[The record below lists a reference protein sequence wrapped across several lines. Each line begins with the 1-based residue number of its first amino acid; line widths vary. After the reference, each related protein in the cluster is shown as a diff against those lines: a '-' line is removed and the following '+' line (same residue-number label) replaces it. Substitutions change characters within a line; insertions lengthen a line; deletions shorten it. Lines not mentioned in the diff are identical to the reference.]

1 MYIQYSPR
9 RFYPNLADSC
19 RARDLRIPPVFPL
32 FAFQSK
38 LLHAH
43 TWKYAVRDERRK
55 RIRVFA
61 RHWWIRLDSTRTY
74 WACVL
79 CILYRRARIGCVF
92 LRGVS
97 IRNVARGEARC
108 ERGRGVSCTL
118 LYYFSGIIYFRL
130 SYLHRPRNRIPGDE
144 SGETRVT
151 MSSAMRVNN
160 VLPHFSIFSIL
171 SSTFARLIVLA
182 IFHFCMSRLREK
194 ILNDKREKIFLRY
207 ILSINLKHS
216 PHPVWFKHLF
226 DWNTE
231 FYLWQKR
238 FWIISKISYDW

>member
-1 MYIQYSPR
+1 M
-9 RFYPNLADSC
+9 
-19 RARDLRIPPVFPL
+19 
-32 FAFQSK
+32 
-38 LLHAH
+38 
-43 TWKYAVRDERRK
+43 
-55 RIRVFA
+55 
-61 RHWWIRLDSTRTY
+61 
-74 WACVL
+74 
-79 CILYRRARIGCVF
+79 F

-182 IFHFCMSRLREK
+182 IFHFCIEVEGEDFER
-194 ILNDKREKIFLRY
+194 
-207 ILSINLKHS
+207 
-216 PHPVWFKHLF
+216 
-226 DWNTE
+226 
-231 FYLWQKR
+231 QKR
-238 FWIISKISYDW
+238 KNFSSIYIIDKFETFSTSGLI

>member
-1 MYIQYSPR
+1 MYSPGIGEFGSIR
-9 RFYPNLADSC
+9 RE
-19 RARDLRIPPVFPL
+19 RI
-32 FAFQSK
+32 
-38 LLHAH
+38 
-43 TWKYAVRDERRK
+43 ER
-55 RIRVFA
+55 
-61 RHWWIRLDSTRTY
+61 
-74 WACVL
+74 VL

-171 SSTFARLIVLA
+171 PSTFARLIVLA
-182 IFHFCMSRLREK
+182 IFHFCMSRSREK

-216 PHPVWFKHLF
+216 PHPV
-226 DWNTE
+226 
-231 FYLWQKR
+231 
-238 FWIISKISYDW
+238 